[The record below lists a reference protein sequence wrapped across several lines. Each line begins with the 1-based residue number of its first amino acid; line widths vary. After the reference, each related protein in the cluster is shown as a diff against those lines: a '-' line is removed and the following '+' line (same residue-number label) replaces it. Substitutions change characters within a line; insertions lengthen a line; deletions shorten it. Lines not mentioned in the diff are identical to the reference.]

1 MRPCLGRPWKGS
13 RQGGNHPE
21 EIQFNGWNVWVV
33 ALERTKAPLLSML
46 MLNLECRLIFQ
57 VVGRQVLTTRSRKL
71 PPDLCILMCNAKLEN
86 SQRVVSEMFCGK
98 PAVAAP
104 GDLTDLLTLKPS
116 GCIVERRH
124 TPVQD
129 IWVLLVGD
137 PPRSHP
143 DKSFRQSPC

>member
-1 MRPCLGRPWKGS
+1 M
-13 RQGGNHPE
+13 
-21 EIQFNGWNVWVV
+21 WVV